1 MKSTIPEIGKRINIG
16 RVKINYEFNNNNLM
30 INNKIKYNNNETKIV
45 EFYYK
50 PIFMALFSGHDP
62 LHHGQMNMNKK

>member
-1 MKSTIPEIGKRINIG
+1 
-16 RVKINYEFNNNNLM
+16 M
-30 INNKIKYNNNETKIV
+30 IIVKIKYNNNETKIV

-62 LHHGQMNMNKK
+62 LNMNKK

>member
-1 MKSTIPEIGKRINIG
+1 MKSTILEIGERINIG
-16 RVKINYEFNNNNLM
+16 RVKINYNFNNNNLM

-50 PIFMALFSGHDP
+50 PIFMALFSEHDP
-62 LHHGQMNMNKK
+62 YTTAK